1 MLDLG
6 VLGFYFKA
14 WGLSNQHLRI
24 EYLIFN
30 LKVYYIFYK
39 WHICILLG
47 MYIVAFFIGFLFW
60 KSCKFWRRLRDLDYI
75 WKSGV
80 GFTLFYFT
88 NLFVEILGRKGSGT
102 RIFIVSWCYGGL
114 AMVIFILFWQG
125 SYPPWWHHTGI
136 IQTHQFISR
145 LPDSPAVDPGL
156 GRLSA
161 MAERKMGQSSL
172 GCRCSC
178 RVLMHVDLMHEGIWQ
193 LTALFKNFCLYSLSR
208 PSRFVQSG
216 VWRELFEEEKK
227 KLSVLVSSG

>member
-30 LKVYYIFYK
+30 LKVLYIFYE

-60 KSCKFWRRLRDLDYI
+60 KSCKFWRRLMALDYI

-102 RIFIVSWCYGGL
+102 MIFIVSWCYGGL

-136 IQTHQFISR
+136 FDFACKSNRNRRKKRKWNPSFSKLQNRPQTGIM
-145 LPDSPAVDPGL
+145 V
-156 GRLSA
+156 
-161 MAERKMGQSSL
+161 SSL
-172 GCRCSC
+172 LKPPKS
-178 RVLMHVDLMHEGIWQ
+178 WP
-193 LTALFKNFCLYSLSR
+193 KWCLSEEYCT
-208 PSRFVQSG
+208 FVILCPFSF
-216 VWRELFEEEKK
+216 WRA
-227 KLSVLVSSG
+227 VIA

>member
-30 LKVYYIFYK
+30 LKEYIFYK

-60 KSCKFWRRLRDLDYI
+60 KSCKFWRRLRALDYI

-88 NLFVEILGRKGSGT
+88 NLFVEILGRKGSGSM
-102 RIFIVSWCYGGL
+102 IFIVSWCYGG
-114 AMVIFILFWQG
+114 VLFWQG

-136 IQTHQFISR
+136 TTVAQGTGGVVNCLKVQIYEGR
-145 LPDSPAVDPGL
+145 SPCKLIKDFD
-156 GRLSA
+156 R
-161 MAERKMGQSSL
+161 
-172 GCRCSC
+172 
-178 RVLMHVDLMHEGIWQ
+178 IW
-193 LTALFKNFCLYSLSR
+193 
-208 PSRFVQSG
+208 
-216 VWRELFEEEKK
+216 
-227 KLSVLVSSG
+227 